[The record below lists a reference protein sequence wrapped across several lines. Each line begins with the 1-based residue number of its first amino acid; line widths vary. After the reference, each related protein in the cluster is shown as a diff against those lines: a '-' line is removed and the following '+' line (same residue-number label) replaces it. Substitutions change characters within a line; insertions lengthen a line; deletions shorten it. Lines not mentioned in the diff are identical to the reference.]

1 MKKHLLT
8 LFSLLLLSTT
18 VTLAQTG
25 GIVDI
30 TGAGTSQGMNIN
42 EKVFGRGLTMPVG
55 NKLVA
60 GATGEASLHLRSD
73 ALVMEVTKTEMV
85 GDDFVPRTTELW
97 SIPFPNPAKELAF
110 TPQGELIVRI
120 TEAHPNRRTQDRRE
134 RQKGQPIHSLEK
146 IIVPL
151 PGCFY
156 STSIRWSRNNCAC
169 REHFLPRIIN

>member
-110 TPQGELIVRI
+110 TPQGELIVRGENNQI
-120 TEAHPNRRTQDRRE
+120 LFNAMP
-134 RQKGQPIHSLEK
+134 GQPGELLKLTPTGELK
-146 IIVPL
+146 IDARDRKGNLYIL
-151 PGCFY
+151 
-156 STSIRWSRNNCAC
+156 WKK
-169 REHFLPRIIN
+169 